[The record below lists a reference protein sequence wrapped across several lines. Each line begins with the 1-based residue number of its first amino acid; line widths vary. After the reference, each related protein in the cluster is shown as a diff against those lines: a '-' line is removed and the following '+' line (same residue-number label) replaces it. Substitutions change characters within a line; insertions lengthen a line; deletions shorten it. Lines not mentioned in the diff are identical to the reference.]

1 MVRGGGSRWASFFQ
15 EGNWKIGGR
24 HIAPLEGRIHSPP
37 LIPFIQWNES
47 RMNYWPN
54 NRDDS
59 TRILNQHCSRNFERR
74 RQKIIQSTVPIH
86 RKTRR
91 QFQPT
96 INASI
101 NEQTRRDLPRM
112 VETKGVQEDDGNQRG
127 SRDKSVLILCHGE
140 KDVIS
145 RVSLPAK
152 ISNDGFSENG
162 IFRKRLAVLDED
174 PSRSG
179 GKNQRHHHQVGNRS
193 VAVVGAF
200 VSYFTAA

>member
-1 MVRGGGSRWASFFQ
+1 
-15 EGNWKIGGR
+15 
-24 HIAPLEGRIHSPP
+24 
-37 LIPFIQWNES
+37 
-47 RMNYWPN
+47 
-54 NRDDS
+54 
-59 TRILNQHCSRNFERR
+59 
-74 RQKIIQSTVPIH
+74 
-86 RKTRR
+86 
-91 QFQPT
+91 
-96 INASI
+96 
-101 NEQTRRDLPRM
+101 M

-179 GKNQRHHHQVGNRS
+179 GKKSTPSSPCWKPISSRIS
-193 VAVVGAF
+193 LC
-200 VSYFTAA
+200 